1 MRFAALSS
9 SLLALFAAAAVTP
22 ASAQTPVMRGEPYV
36 SAPWWMRAPVIAS
49 TGLVQVDLTANRA
62 YVSASFRAVDR
73 SVAEASRAAA
83 DQVRAVSRTLGA
95 YGEDKVRVQTSLTTQ
110 PLYDQYRDEDGV
122 LRDNRR
128 ADRIERYEAQATVTV
143 FVDDVSLIE
152 RIYATLL
159 AARPAS
165 LGQVSFSLEPENAW
179 KANLAAEAV
188 KDARRRAQTAA
199 QSAGATL
206 GAVKLIDPTGRAC
219 QTDVLV
225 GWPSYG
231 GSDDAAYSV
240 SAEDIVVTGS
250 RVGAPP
256 PPPPPAPPPPPSE
269 AAIDM
274 AQLTLQPPKQRMSD
288 SACVIFELN

>member
-1 MRFAALSS
+1 MRLALLTT
-9 SLLALFAAAAVTP
+9 SLLVIAAASP
-22 ASAQTPVMRGEPYV
+22 ALAQTPVQRGETYV

-62 YVSASFRAVDR
+62 YVSAGFRSVDR

-122 LRDNRR
+122 LRENRR
-128 ADRIERYEAQATVTV
+128 ADRIERYEAVATVTV
-143 FVDDVSLIE
+143 YVDDVSLIE

-240 SAEDIVVTGS
+240 DASDIVVTGS

-256 PPPPPAPPPPPSE
+256 PPPPPPAPPPPPGE
-269 AAIDM
+269 ADIDM